1 MIEERPMVVPS
12 VYLTLMKN
20 DSILL
25 SRRYNTGFQD
35 GKYSFP
41 AGHLSGN
48 EETIRQA
55 MVREAREELGIEV
68 DLTDLELVHVIH
80 RRQQQPIRRRRIDLF
95 FTARKWKGE
104 PKNMETNKCD
114 DLGWFRIDR
123 LPDNTIPYIKQA
135 IDCIRNRIPYS
146 ECGW

>member
-1 MIEERPMVVPS
+1 MTEERPQVVPS
-12 VYLTLMKN
+12 VYLMLVKN
-20 DSILL
+20 YGILL

-41 AGHLSGN
+41 AGHLSGG
-48 EETIRQA
+48 EETMKQA
-55 MVREAREELGIEV
+55 MIREAKEEWGIEV
-68 DLTDLELVHVIH
+68 DSTDLKLVHVMH

-95 FTARKWKGE
+95 FTAKKWKGE

-114 DLGWFRIDR
+114 DLDWFRITS
-123 LPDNTIPYIKQA
+123 LPENTVPYIRQA
-135 IDCIRNRIPYS
+135 IDRFRNGISYS